1 MKLMTVDLV
10 IIYKKDAVDK
20 IKFSYHV
27 LSNVTSP
34 GKIKNLL
41 TIFIIMQKIFNKRR
55 AYMNLLEPIKVGK
68 ITLKNRIMFPPMTTG
83 YEERDGSIGE
93 QSFNF
98 YKRLAQ
104 GGVAYI
110 VLGDVAPVNTVSPT
124 PKLFHDGQIEAFK
137 KLADA
142 LHEYDCK
149 LGIQIFHPEYDV
161 DALADLFK
169 KGDMQAARVKL
180 HHDMIHYID
189 EVTEEQLNS
198 IIEKIGACVK
208 RATMAG
214 VDVIEVHGDRLVGS
228 LCSTI
233 LNHRSDK
240 YGGSFENRI
249 RFALK
254 VIETI
259 KENAPD
265 ICIDYKLPIVTE
277 NPLRGKGGLKID
289 EAVELAKILEHHGVD
304 MIHVG
309 QANHTGNM
317 NDTIPAMGTQP
328 YCFMNKYT
336 KQIKDAVN
344 IPVSSVGRIL
354 TPQNGEALIDNSIC
368 DIIGLGRSL
377 LADFDYVKKL
387 ENNETSRIRH
397 CMMCNKGCTDA
408 IQNRQFLSC
417 VLNAENGYEYKRVIT
432 PAATIKKVVIIGG
445 GPAGLEAA
453 RVAKTK
459 GHDVVLFEQETRLGG
474 QLNIASVPP
483 RKSEMNRAINYLSN
497 EMKVLNIDLRLGKH
511 VTNDDIIK
519 EKPDHVIVAIGASNT
534 TLPIP
539 GVNLAHVL
547 DAWKILNHEQLP
559 SGRIVIIGGGLVG
572 VETAELLA
580 QIGCEITIVEMLEE
594 IAKEESSTVKP
605 IMFENFEKHQVKLL
619 TKTKVTEI
627 TKDSIKA
634 TNETGQISIPCDY
647 VVLAVGAKPNFFDV
661 SELTSRNIK
670 VDFIGDCNEKAADI
684 NNAITQGYLAANNI

>member
-1 MKLMTVDLV
+1 MKLLD
-10 IIYKKDAVDK
+10 
-20 IKFSYHV
+20 
-27 LSNVTSP
+27 
-34 GKIKNLL
+34 
-41 TIFIIMQKIFNKRR
+41 
-55 AYMNLLEPIKVGK
+55 PIKVGK

-98 YKRLAQ
+98 YKRLAM
-104 GGVAYI
+104 GNVGYI

-137 KLADA
+137 KLSDA

-161 DALADLFK
+161 DALGELFK
-169 KGDMQAARVKL
+169 KGDMQAARAKL

-189 EVTEEQLNS
+189 EVTDQQLDNILES
-198 IIEKIGACVK
+198 IGACVR
-208 RATMAG
+208 RAVVANI
-214 VDVIEVHGDRLVGS
+214 DIIEVHGDRLVGS

-233 LNHRSDK
+233 LNHRTDN
-240 YGGSFENRI
+240 YGGSFENRT

-254 VIETI
+254 VVQTI

-265 ICIDYKLPIVTE
+265 ICIDYKLPIITE
-277 NPLRGKGGLKID
+277 NPLRGKGGLMID
-289 EAVELAKILEHHGVD
+289 EAIKLAKILEEQGVD

-317 NDTIPAMGTQP
+317 NDTIPAMSTQP

-354 TPQNGEALIDNSIC
+354 TPQNGEGLIENGIC

-377 LADFDYVKKL
+377 LCDPDYVIKL
-387 ENNETSRIRH
+387 ENNQVNRIRH

-417 VLNAENGYEYKRVIT
+417 VLNAENGYEFKRTIT
-432 PAATIKKVVIIGG
+432 PVTDKKKVVIIGG

-453 RVAKTK
+453 RVAKNK
-459 GHDVVLFEQETRLGG
+459 GHEVVLFEQETRLGG
-474 QLNIASVPP
+474 QLNIASNPP
-483 RKSEMNRAINYLSN
+483 RKSEMNRAITYLSN
-497 EMKVLNIDLRLGKH
+497 EMKELNIDLRLGKK
-511 VTNDDIIK
+511 VNNQDILD
-519 EKPDHVIVAIGASNT
+519 EHPDSLIIAIGATNT
-534 TLPIP
+534 ILPIP
-539 GVNLAHVL
+539 GSDLPHVF
-547 DAWKILNHEQLP
+547 DAWKVLDYQQLP
-559 SGRIVIIGGGLVG
+559 SGKVTIIGGGLVG
-572 VETAELLA
+572 AETAEFLA
-580 QIGCEITIVEMLEE
+580 EMNCDVTIVEMLEE

-605 IMFENFEKHQVKLL
+605 VMFENFKKHQVKLL
-619 TKTKVTEI
+619 TKTKVSKI
-627 TKDSIKA
+627 TNTTVEAISDDG
-634 TNETGQISIPCDY
+634 EISIPSDY
-647 VVLAVGAKPNFFDV
+647 VIFAAGANSNKFDI
-661 SELTSRNIK
+661 SGLKDNNI
-670 VDFIGDCNEKAADI
+670 DIHFIGDCNEKAADI
-684 NNAITQGYLAANNI
+684 NNAIEQGYLTANNI

>member
-1 MKLMTVDLV
+1 
-10 IIYKKDAVDK
+10 
-20 IKFSYHV
+20 
-27 LSNVTSP
+27 
-34 GKIKNLL
+34 
-41 TIFIIMQKIFNKRR
+41 
-55 AYMNLLEPIKVGK
+55 MNLLQPIKVGK

-98 YKRLAQ
+98 YRRLAM
-104 GGVAYI
+104 GGVSYI

-161 DALADLFK
+161 DALAELFK
-169 KGDMQAARVKL
+169 KGDMQAARAKL
-180 HHDMIHYID
+180 HHDMLHYID
-189 EVTEEQLNS
+189 EVTEEQLDA
-198 IIEKIGACVK
+198 IIEKMGACVK
-208 RATMAG
+208 RAAAAG

-233 LNHRSDK
+233 LNHRNDN
-240 YGGSFENRI
+240 YGGAFENRI

-259 KENAPD
+259 KANAPD
-265 ICIDYKLPIVTE
+265 ICIDYKLPIITE

-289 EAVELAKILEHHGVD
+289 EAIELAKILEAHGVD

-328 YCFMNKYT
+328 YCFMNEYT

-354 TPQNGEALIDNSIC
+354 TPQNGEALIDNGIC

-377 LADFDYVKKL
+377 LTDPDYVKKL
-387 ENNETSRIRH
+387 ENNEASRIRH
-397 CMMCNKGCTDA
+397 CMMCNKGCTDS

-432 PAATIKKVVIIGG
+432 PATEKKKVVVVGG

-459 GHDVVLFEQETRLGG
+459 GHEVILFEQETKLGG

-483 RKSEMNRAINYLSN
+483 RKSEMNRAINYLTN
-497 EMKVLNIDLRLGKH
+497 EMKVLDVDLRLGKK
-511 VTNDDIIK
+511 VTSKDILDQH
-519 EKPDHVIVAIGASNT
+519 PDHVIIATGASNT
-534 TLPIP
+534 VLPIP
-539 GVNLAHVL
+539 GANLHHVF
-547 DAWKILNHEQLP
+547 DAWKVLNHEQLP
-559 SGRIVIIGGGLVG
+559 SGRVAIIGGGLVG
-572 VETAELLA
+572 AETGELLA
-580 QIGCEITIVEMLEE
+580 QMGLDVTIIEMLDE
-594 IAKEESSTVKP
+594 IAKEESTTVRP
-605 IMFENFEKHQVKLL
+605 VMFEDFEKHHVKLL
-619 TKTKVTEI
+619 TKTKVMEI
-627 TKDSIKA
+627 KKDCVIAS
-634 TNETGQISIPCDY
+634 NEEGQLSIPCDY
-647 VVLAVGAKPNFFDV
+647 VIMAVGAKPNAFDTTILTDHNIEV
-661 SELTSRNIK
+661 SF
-670 VDFIGDCNEKAADI
+670 VGDCNEKAADI
-684 NNAITQGYLAANNI
+684 NNAITQGYLAANSI

>member
-1 MKLMTVDLV
+1 
-10 IIYKKDAVDK
+10 
-20 IKFSYHV
+20 
-27 LSNVTSP
+27 
-34 GKIKNLL
+34 
-41 TIFIIMQKIFNKRR
+41 
-55 AYMNLLEPIKVGK
+55 MNLLEPIKAGK

-169 KGDMQAARVKL
+169 KGDMQAARAKL

-189 EVTEEQLNS
+189 EVTEQQLNS

-254 VIETI
+254 VVETI

-289 EAVELAKILEHHGVD
+289 EAIELAKILEHHGVD

-354 TPQNGEALIDNSIC
+354 TPQNGEALIDNGIC

-377 LADFDYVKKL
+377 LADLDYVKKL
-387 ENNETSRIRH
+387 ENNEASRIRH

-432 PAATIKKVVIIGG
+432 PAAAIKKVIIIGG

-559 SGRIVIIGGGLVG
+559 SGRVVIIGGGLVG

-580 QIGCEITIVEMLEE
+580 QMGCEITIVEMLEE

-627 TKDSIKA
+627 TKNSIKA

-661 SELTSRNIK
+661 SELTARNIK